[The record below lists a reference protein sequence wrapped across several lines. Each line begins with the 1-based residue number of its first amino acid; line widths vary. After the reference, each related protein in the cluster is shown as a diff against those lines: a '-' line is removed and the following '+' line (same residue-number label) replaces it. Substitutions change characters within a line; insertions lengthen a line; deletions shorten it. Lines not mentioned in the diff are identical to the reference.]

1 MKKRILSLLLCA
13 AVLCT
18 ACATGENDKK
28 SDGENIKK
36 NDKPA
41 LTVYMLKDDDRVWKS
56 VRAFNIANPEYDVK
70 VEVGISEEDSVT
82 RTDAIKKL
90 NTELMAGEGPDIIFL
105 DGLPIESYIQ
115 KGILKDLSEPIETL
129 EENGETLFE
138 NVASAY
144 ESEGKKYAVPAF
156 FSVPIVVGEKGKVNS
171 EDLNVVLKKGEK
183 LSDELI
189 QYLAVNWR
197 AAVPMMLLTSWEQI
211 FQGGEVDKELVKAFL
226 ENAKSIM
233 ENSEVDLSLEYYKE
247 DPPFER
253 MIGDFPSYPL
263 AIHEISFGITSL
275 MMGSL
280 GTIIEDGAA
289 IQSLN
294 NQMEIFYQYLNQENG
309 KKFLPEKIL
318 GISAVTANEE
328 GAEKFVE
335 YFLSAKNLS
344 ADNYKTNLSVN
355 KTCVKKFL
363 PQSEEKKYI
372 TSFGADMEMTKK
384 FDIYEFNPE
393 EAEEFLQFLDEA
405 ETPNDVEWMM
415 LEMVLMETKKY
426 VYEGSSLEDTI
437 NTIAQKMD
445 IYQAE

>member
-1 MKKRILSLLLCA
+1 MKKRILSLILCA

-18 ACATGENDKK
+18 ACVAGGNDKK

-36 NDKPA
+36 NNKPA
-41 LTVYMLKDDDRVWKS
+41 LTVYMLEDDNNVWKS
-56 VRAFNIANPEYDVK
+56 VRAFNIANPEYNVK

-115 KGILKDLSEPIETL
+115 KGILADLSEPMETL

-144 ESEGKKYAVPAF
+144 EREGKKYAVPAF
-156 FSVPIVVGEKGKVNS
+156 FSVPIVVGEKEKVNS

-211 FQGGEVDKELVKAFL
+211 FQGGEVDKELVKVFL

-253 MIGDFPSYPL
+253 MIGDFPSYSL

-294 NQMEIFYQYLNQENG
+294 NQMEIFYQYLNQGNG
-309 KKFLPEKIL
+309 KKFLPKKIL

-344 ADNYKTNLSVN
+344 TDDYNTILSVN
-355 KTCVKKFL
+355 KTCVKKLL

-372 TSFGADMEMTKK
+372 TEFYLDEEMTKK
-384 FDIYEFNPE
+384 FEIYEFSPK

-405 ETPNDVEWMM
+405 ETPIDVEWMM

-426 VYEGSSLEDTI
+426 VYEGASLEDTI

>member
-1 MKKRILSLLLCA
+1 M
-13 AVLCT
+13 LCT
-18 ACATGENDKK
+18 ACATGGNDNK

-41 LTVYMLKDDDRVWKS
+41 LTVYMLEDDDNVWKS
-56 VRAFNIANPEYDVK
+56 VGAFNTANPEYNVK

-82 RTDAIKKL
+82 RTDAIKNL

-105 DGLPIESYIQ
+105 DGLPIESYIE
-115 KGILKDLSEPIETL
+115 KGILADLSEPMETL

-144 ESEGKKYAVPAF
+144 EREGKKYAVPAF

-197 AAVPMMLLTSWEQI
+197 EAVPMMLLTSWEQI
-211 FQGGEVDKELVKAFL
+211 FQGGEVDKELVKVFL

-233 ENSEVDLSLEYYKE
+233 ENSEVDLSLEYYKYF
-247 DPPFER
+247 PPFESMLDR
-253 MIGDFPSYPL
+253 YSGYALDVTG
-263 AIHEISFGITSL
+263 ISFGTTPL
-275 MMGSL
+275 VMGGL
-280 GTIIEDGAA
+280 NLVVEQGAA

-294 NQMEIFYQYLNQENG
+294 NQMEIFYQYLNQGNG
-309 KKFLPEKIL
+309 KKFLPEEIL
-318 GISAVTANEE
+318 GVSAVTANKE
-328 GAEKFVE
+328 GAEKFVA
-335 YFLSAKNLS
+335 YFLSAKNLGT
-344 ADNYKTNLSVN
+344 DKYKGQINVN
-355 KTCVKKFL
+355 KTCVKNML

-372 TSFGADMEMTKK
+372 TSVYLDEEMTKK
-384 FDIYEFNPE
+384 FEIYEFSPK

-405 ETPNDVEWMM
+405 ETPVDVEWMM

-426 VYEGSSLEDTI
+426 VYEGASLEDTI

>member
-1 MKKRILSLLLCA
+1 
-13 AVLCT
+13 
-18 ACATGENDKK
+18 
-28 SDGENIKK
+28 
-36 NDKPA
+36 
-41 LTVYMLKDDDRVWKS
+41 
-56 VRAFNIANPEYDVK
+56 
-70 VEVGISEEDSVT
+70 
-82 RTDAIKKL
+82 
-90 NTELMAGEGPDIIFL
+90 MAGEGPDIIFL
-105 DGLPIESYIQ
+105 DGLPIESYIE
-115 KGILKDLSEPIETL
+115 KGILADLSEPMETL

-144 ESEGKKYAVPAF
+144 EREGKKYAVPAL
-156 FSVPIVVGEKGKVNS
+156 FSVPIVVGEKEKVNS

-211 FQGGEVDKELVKAFL
+211 FQGGEVDKELVKVFL

-233 ENSEVDLSLEYYKE
+233 ENSEVDLSLEYYKI
-247 DPPFER
+247 DPPFESMLER
-253 MIGDFPSYPL
+253 YPNYVL
-263 AIHEISFGITSL
+263 DVTDISFGTTPL
-275 MMGSL
+275 VTGGL
-280 GTIIEDGAA
+280 NLVVEQGAA

-294 NQMEIFYQYLNQENG
+294 NQMEIFYQYLNQGNG

-318 GISAVTANEE
+318 GVSAVTANKE

-335 YFLSAKNLS
+335 YFLSAKNLGT
-344 ADNYKTNLSVN
+344 DKYKGQINVN
-355 KTCVKKFL
+355 KTCVKNML

-372 TSFGADMEMTKK
+372 TSVYSDMEMTKE
-384 FDIYEFNPE
+384 FEIYEFSPK

-405 ETPNDVEWMM
+405 ETPVDVEWMM

-426 VYEGSSLEDTI
+426 VYEGASLEDTI

>member
-1 MKKRILSLLLCA
+1 MKKRILSLILCA

-18 ACATGENDKK
+18 ACATGGNDNK

-41 LTVYMLKDDDRVWKS
+41 LTVYMLEDDDNVWKS
-56 VRAFNIANPEYDVK
+56 VGAFNTANPEYNVK

-82 RTDAIKKL
+82 RTDAIKNL

-105 DGLPIESYIQ
+105 DGLPIESYIE
-115 KGILKDLSEPIETL
+115 KGILADLSEPMETL

-144 ESEGKKYAVPAF
+144 EREGKKYAVPAF

-197 AAVPMMLLTSWEQI
+197 EAVPMMLLTSWEQI
-211 FQGGEVDKELVKAFL
+211 FQGGEVDKELVKVFL

-233 ENSEVDLSLEYYKE
+233 ENSEVDLSLEYYKYF
-247 DPPFER
+247 PPFESMMDR
-253 MIGDFPSYPL
+253 YSGYALDVTG
-263 AIHEISFGITSL
+263 ISFGTTPL
-275 MMGSL
+275 VMGGL
-280 GTIIEDGAA
+280 NLVVEQGAA

-294 NQMEIFYQYLNQENG
+294 NQMEIFYQYLNQGNG
-309 KKFLPEKIL
+309 KKFLPEEIL
-318 GISAVTANEE
+318 GVSAVTANKE
-328 GAEKFVE
+328 GAEKFVA
-335 YFLSAKNLS
+335 YFLSAKNLGT
-344 ADNYKTNLSVN
+344 DKYKGQINVN
-355 KTCVKKFL
+355 KTCVKNML

-372 TSFGADMEMTKK
+372 TSVYLDEEMTKK
-384 FDIYEFNPE
+384 FEIYEFSPK

-405 ETPNDVEWMM
+405 ETPVDVEWMM

-426 VYEGSSLEDTI
+426 VYEGASLEDTI